1 MSPEQAS
8 YLSAQD
14 IDTRSDIYSLG
25 VLLYE
30 LLAGSTPVR
39 KERLSDS
46 GAGRGAED
54 HQGGR
59 AASTIPGDHLG
70 EFGAQ
75 TPLGRAAQPAELAPF
90 YVFLAS
96 GESGYMTAQVLG
108 ATGGTPIT

>member
-1 MSPEQAS
+1 
-8 YLSAQD
+8 
-14 IDTRSDIYSLG
+14 
-25 VLLYE
+25 VW
-30 LLAGSTPVR
+30 TP
-39 KERLSDS
+39 LIP
-46 GAGRGAED
+46 A
-54 HQGGR
+54 
-59 AASTIPGDHLG
+59 TIPGEHLG

>member
-1 MSPEQAS
+1 MW
-8 YLSAQD
+8 
-14 IDTRSDIYSLG
+14 
-25 VLLYE
+25 
-30 LLAGSTPVR
+30 TP
-39 KERLSDS
+39 L
-46 GAGRGAED
+46 
-54 HQGGR
+54 
-59 AASTIPGDHLG
+59 IPATMDEEKVG